1 MLPFTKVPMYMNGP
15 PQQQPM
21 NLSFLLGAQ
30 SQAGS
35 FSPID
40 NEKIIQK
47 SQRMAPM
54 AETQR
59 WVESGRI
66 DARIDTVHFKPQAP
80 RAEPGARAA
89 RAARAAWMR
98 SENEGR
104 RTYAEEV

>member
-1 MLPFTKVPMYMNGP
+1 
-15 PQQQPM
+15 
-21 NLSFLLGAQ
+21 
-30 SQAGS
+30 
-35 FSPID
+35 
-40 NEKIIQK
+40 
-47 SQRMAPM
+47 M

-59 WVESGRI
+59 WVESGRRI

-98 SENEGR
+98 SETEGR